1 MTKLEAGAVS
11 PNIAPHA
18 IGELIGS
25 TLARASKIVADH
37 HVELDLATSLPMVN
51 VDAVLLE
58 QALFN
63 LIDNASKYAPAGST
77 IRVQGW
83 QEGDLVRLQ
92 VLDEGPGIPADA
104 TDRIF
109 DRFYRVHKEDTVRAG
124 TGLGLAVSR
133 GFIEAMQGRISAG
146 NRSDRMGA
154 VFTIT
159 LPLAPAARELET
171 AA

>member
-18 IGELIGS
+18 LSELIGT
-25 TLARASKIVADH
+25 TLARASKIIADH
-37 HVELDLATSLPMVN
+37 KIELDLATGLPMVD

-63 LIDNASKYAPAGST
+63 LIDNASKYAPAGSS
-77 IRVQGW
+77 IRIQGW
-83 QEGDLVRLQ
+83 REGEFVRLQ
-92 VLDEGPGIPADA
+92 ILDEGPGIPVDA
-104 TDRIF
+104 IDRIF
-109 DRFYRVHKEDTVRAG
+109 DRFYRVQKEDTVRAG

-133 GFIEAMQGRISAG
+133 GFIEAMQGRIVAG
-146 NRSDRMGA
+146 NRSDRKGA

-159 LPLAPAARELET
+159 LPLAPVARQLET